1 MLTGR
6 FLVLC
11 GGSLAYFL
19 ALGSTWPV
27 IPAFVEHDLGGGGL
41 AVGLSVGAFGFSAA
55 VLRPLV
61 GPLGDRRGRR
71 FLLVGGALV
80 VSLSMLL
87 LVPAASVPAV
97 IGARLVLGV
106 GEAAYF
112 IGVTSA
118 VQDLTPPHRR
128 GEATSYFTVTL
139 YTGLAIGPGLGEWLY
154 ETGSYERAFT
164 VAALLGLVPLLFAYA
179 APGRPTDPV
188 RAPLLRW
195 RLHPA
200 AIRPGTVL
208 LPGPARLLG
217 LPCVHRVACRECRDL
232 IQRPGVCPVRSH
244 RRRCSAAGRTDS
256 GPTGFARHDPVVA
269 GFQRNGPRRVRALAD
284 GHRRLRRSGRHG
296 PGAVFSV
303 PRPFRADGGPGAGVR
318 AKPRHRVV
326 QRCLRSGGR
335 AGRLPGRRRGGPH
348 RPVRRIP
355 VRLAGGRRLPSGYR
369 ATPWWDRSDGPV
381 GDRLTPRGLMAGSLV
396 GPPRQRSRR
405 AVRIA
410 QAAVL
415 PDSYDQY

>member
-1 MLTGR
+1 MGRREAGDRLLTGR

-11 GGSLAYFL
+11 AGSLAYFL

-27 IPAFVEHDLGGGGL
+27 IPSFVEHDLGGGGL

-55 VLRPLV
+55 ILRPLI

-118 VQDLTPPHRR
+118 VQDLAPPHRR

-154 ETGSYERAFT
+154 ETGSYDRAFI
-164 VAALLGLVPLLFAYA
+164 VAALLGLIPLLFAYA
-179 APGRPTDPV
+179 APGRPADPF
-188 RAPLLRW
+188 RGPLLRW

-200 AIRPGTVL
+200 AIRPGLVL
-208 LPGPARLLG
+208 FMGLLGYSGFLAFIALHAESIGVSSSGLVFALFASIVVAVRLLG
-217 LPCVHRVACRECRDL
+217 ARIPDQLGSLATTRLSLGFSATGLAVFGLWTSPTGVYVGAVVMALGQCFLFPALFVLTVDRAPESERSHAIGSFSVAFDL
-232 IQRPGVCPVRSH
+232 AVGLGGFLVGGVVALTDRPGGFLF
-244 RRRCSAAGRTDS
+244 CSM
-256 GPTGFARHDPVVA
+256 VA
-269 GFQRNGPRRVRALAD
+269 V
-284 GHRRLRRSGRHG
+284 
-296 PGAVFSV
+296 
-303 PRPFRADGGPGAGVR
+303 
-318 AKPRHRVV
+318 
-326 QRCLRSGGR
+326 
-335 AGRLPGRRRGGPH
+335 
-348 RPVRRIP
+348 
-355 VRLAGGRRLPSGYR
+355 
-369 ATPWWDRSDGPV
+369 
-381 GDRLTPRGLMAGSLV
+381 GSLLAT
-396 GPPRQRSRR
+396 GPLLGEIGATARSE
-405 AVRIA
+405 AG
-410 QAAVL
+410 Q
-415 PDSYDQY
+415 PT